1 MRTLGRW
8 SDRKA
13 WTEVPLFSGYCFA
26 RFALK
31 FRLDVLNIPGIVNIV
46 GVAGPQPI
54 PSDEIDALQK
64 AVASRRAY
72 GTHGSLAEGSWVEV
86 VRGPLAG
93 VKGQLIRNSG
103 QDYVV
108 IRIRLLQQSAA
119 VHIDLSEVVPLQQT
133 LH

>member
-1 MRTLGRW
+1 MRTLRRW

-54 PSDEIDALQK
+54 PLDEIDALQK
-64 AVASRRAY
+64 AVASHRAY
-72 GTHGSLAEGSWVEV
+72 GTYSSLAEGSWVEV

-93 VKGQLIRNSG
+93 VKGQLMRNSG